1 MTPSSSDSPAAV
13 PAPVAAVFCGIDVSK
28 DKLDLAVDDDGNDGA
43 GGPVET
49 FANDAAGHAA
59 LAARLRALTP
69 ALVVL
74 EATGGYERAA
84 LSALLDAGL
93 PVARV
98 EPRRVRRF
106 AQAAGLAAK
115 TDALDARLL
124 ARYARLL
131 RPAVAERR
139 TASQEELAALLT
151 CRRQLIDARTAHA
164 NQLETV
170 ASPFVR
176 RTLADLLK
184 KLQKQIDKL
193 DAQIAKLIDAD
204 DDLSGRRDL
213 LESVPGV
220 GPTTAATLAAQ
231 FPELGRLDRRESC
244 ALAGL
249 APYDDDSGRHRG
261 RRSIAGGRAEVRSVL
276 YMAALT
282 ARRCNPVIRAF
293 ADRLAAAGKPAK
305 VVIVAC
311 MRKLLTI
318 LNAILRDG
326 RPWDPK
332 LTLIEA

>member
-1 MTPSSSDSPAAV
+1 MTPSSSNSPAAA
-13 PAPVAAVFCGIDVSK
+13 PAAEVFCGIDVSK
-28 DKLDLAVDDDGNDGA
+28 DKLDLNVDGQDR
-43 GGPVET
+43 VET
-49 FANDAAGHAA
+49 FANDPAGLVR
-59 LAARLRALTP
+59 LAECLRTLAPT
-69 ALVVL
+69 LVVL

-84 LSALLDAGL
+84 LNALLEAGL

-98 EPRRVRRF
+98 EPGRVRHF
-106 AQAAGLAAK
+106 ARAAGLLAK
-115 TDALDARLL
+115 ADPIDARLL

-131 RPAVAERR
+131 RPAVAQRR
-139 TASQEELAALLT
+139 SANQEELAALLT

-193 DAQIAKLIDAD
+193 DAQVAKLIDAD

-231 FPELGRLDRRESC
+231 LPELGHLDRRASC
-244 ALAGL
+244 ALAGV

-293 ADRLAAAGKPAK
+293 ADRLAAAGKPPK

-318 LNAILRDG
+318 LNAMLRDG

-332 LTLIEA
+332 LTLVEA